1 MRDEIGKSSI
11 MELYTTMKADALNA
25 REPFRN
31 DQWSPTEKIKP
42 YIENMTPQQIVDVPS
57 LNINSHYSM
66 RPSSSDVYNI
76 YYKNLVDS
84 IYKVKQYQS
93 LREGILTDKPNTPAW
108 KKSVM
113 SLYDLCCTL
122 PHADTV
128 TQIDAY
134 PTTDSFKYKGVLLT
148 WDHVLSMWSVLS
160 IIGCAPHILSERTTV
175 LDLGSG
181 WGRMGYIL
189 KKANPLICYV
199 ACDLPESLVVSSNYL
214 PKTLPGEKIHSYMD
228 NRDLDTIDKDTLLA
242 TGDDN
247 PGVWFIGAH
256 DIPKIESK
264 AIDIVINIHS
274 LAEMSPAS
282 IGLYHK
288 EIHRISTS
296 FYTLNRRYFDY
307 QHGTGY
313 FRDAVDDQKFIFRG
327 TACCVELKTENG
339 KTTFKRQWPDW
350 PRPFHLLRMDRVP
363 WDDNFF
369 EEFMFLPDLTV
380 IAEGE
385 GMPVACP
392 ISPRKSRTALFHH
405 ARTILYYKVPIP
417 LTKEGQTHSL
427 AKFLRSKGYN
437 THAAEI

>member
-1 MRDEIGKSSI
+1 MSAQIGKSSI
-11 MELYTTMKADALNA
+11 MELYTTMKADALSTI
-25 REPFRN
+25 EPFCS
-31 DQWSPTEKIKP
+31 DQWPPTEKIKP
-42 YIENMTPQQIVDVPS
+42 YIENMTSQQIVDVPS
-57 LNINSHYSM
+57 LSINSHYSM

-76 YYKNLVDS
+76 YYKNLTDS
-84 IYKVKQYQS
+84 IYKTKQYQS
-93 LREGILTDKPNTPAW
+93 LREGILMDKPNIPAW

-113 SLYDLCCTL
+113 SLYDICCTL

-134 PTTDSFKYKGVLLT
+134 PTVDSFKYKGVLLT

-160 IIGCAPHILSERTTV
+160 IMEHAPHILSERTTV

-214 PKTLPGEKIHSYMD
+214 PKTLPGEKIHGYMD
-228 NRDLDTIDKDTLLA
+228 NRALDTIDRDALLA
-242 TGDDN
+242 TGDDH
-247 PGVWFIGAH
+247 PGIWFIGTH

-274 LAEMSPAS
+274 LAEMPPAS
-282 IGLYHK
+282 IELYHN

-313 FRDAVDDQKFIFRG
+313 FRDEIDDPKSVFRG
-327 TACCVELKTENG
+327 TACCMELKIGNR

-350 PRPFHLLRMDRVP
+350 PRPSNVTLQGGPP
-363 WDDNFF
+363 WDDSFF
-369 EEFMFLPDLTV
+369 EEFMFLPDLIIV
-380 IAEGE
+380 AEGV
-385 GMPVACP
+385 GMHVACP
-392 ISPRKSRTALFHH
+392 ISPRKSRTAPFDH

-417 LTKEGQTHSL
+417 LAKGGQTHSL

-437 THAAEI
+437 THVAEI